1 MNFWTSS
8 GETIFITFKIKLVKR
23 LNIFIAILVVSAFVV
38 SGCGKQ
44 ENEVK
49 VGGKQNISKEK
60 KGNALTV
67 SVTESSVKWLGK
79 KVTGQ
84 HNGTID
90 ISKGEVH
97 VDNGKLTG
105 GFVEMNME
113 SIKNLDLTDK
123 AMNDKLVNHLKSDD
137 FFSAAK
143 HPVSKFEIT
152 NVTEIKDPD
161 KPNANATV
169 TGNLTIKGITKSITF
184 PAEIKI
190 ENNTLKFKA
199 DVGIDRTDW
208 DVKYGSGK
216 FFENLGDKMISDVF
230 NLELSVTAK

>member
-1 MNFWTSS
+1 MKR
-8 GETIFITFKIKLVKR
+8 FK
-23 LNIFIAILVVSAFVV
+23 IFIAIFIATAFAI
-38 SGCGKQ
+38 SGCGKSD
-44 ENEVK
+44 NEVK
-49 VGGKQNISKEK
+49 VGSKQNVSSEK
-60 KGNALTV
+60 KGKAMTV
-67 SVTESSVKWLGK
+67 SVSESTVKWLGK

-90 ISKGEVH
+90 ILKGEVY

-143 HPVSKFEIT
+143 HPTSKFEIT
-152 NVTEIKDPD
+152 SVTEMNDPN
-161 KPNANATV
+161 KPNVNATV
-169 TGNLTIKGITKSITF
+169 TGNLTIKGITKSITY

-190 ENNTLKFKA
+190 ENGILKCKA

-208 DVKYGSGK
+208 DIKYGSGK
-216 FFENLGDKMISDVF
+216 FFENLGDKMINDIF
-230 NLELSVTAK
+230 HLELSVTAK

>member
-1 MNFWTSS
+1 M
-8 GETIFITFKIKLVKR
+8 KR
-23 LNIFIAILVVSAFVV
+23 LKIFIAILAVSAFVI

-44 ENEVK
+44 DNEVK
-49 VGGKQNISKEK
+49 VGSKQNISEEK
-60 KGNALTV
+60 KGKALTV
-67 SVTESSVKWLGK
+67 SITESSAKWLGK

-90 ISKGEVH
+90 ISKGEMY

-105 GFVEMNME
+105 GIIEMNME

-137 FFSAAK
+137 FFSSAK

-152 NVTEIKDPD
+152 NVAEIKDPD
-161 KPNANATV
+161 KPNVNATV

-190 ENNTLKFKA
+190 ENGTLKCKA

-216 FFENLGDKMISDVF
+216 FFENLGDKMINDVF

>member
-1 MNFWTSS
+1 M
-8 GETIFITFKIKLVKR
+8 KR

-44 ENEVK
+44 DNEVK
-49 VGGKQNISKEK
+49 VGGKQNISEDK
-60 KGNALTV
+60 KGKSLTV

-90 ISKGEVH
+90 VSKGEVY

-123 AMNDKLVNHLKSDD
+123 ALNDKLVNHLKSDD

-152 NVTEIKDPD
+152 SVTEIKDPD

-190 ENNTLKFKA
+190 ENGMLKCKA
-199 DVGIDRTDW
+199 DIGIDRTDW
-208 DVKYGSGK
+208 DIKYGSGK
-216 FFENLGDKMISDVF
+216 FFENLGDKMINDVF